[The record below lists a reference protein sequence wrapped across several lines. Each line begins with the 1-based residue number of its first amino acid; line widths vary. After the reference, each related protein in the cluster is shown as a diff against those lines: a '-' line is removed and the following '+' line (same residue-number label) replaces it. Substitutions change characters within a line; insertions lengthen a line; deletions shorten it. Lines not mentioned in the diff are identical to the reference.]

1 MTPRRWRTATIGLAV
16 GLALPLGAAG
26 PAPAAPDDTTAAARA
41 TAVAAKAEPKVRERI
56 GKDGKTTFWVFL
68 DSRADLAGAAKL
80 HGKADKAAFVLRAK
94 TAHAERSQA
103 GLRALLAGRKADFKP
118 FWLANTVQ
126 VTGDAALLADIAVRP
141 EVAEIL
147 ADDPVDIPEPLP
159 GQAVPDLDGV
169 EWNIDR
175 INAPR
180 VWNELGVRGEGIVVA
195 NIDSGVN
202 YTHPAVAAS
211 YRGRQAD
218 GSYDHNY
225 HWYDPAGVCGTA
237 APCDNNDHGTHTM
250 GTMVGLD
257 GANVVGV
264 APGARWIA
272 AKGCE
277 SSSCS
282 RASLLA
288 AGQWM
293 VAPTDLTGA
302 NPRPDLA
309 PDVVN
314 NSWGS
319 NAYDPWYTETVS
331 SWVAAGIFPAFSN
344 GNNGPGCATAGSPGS
359 YAVSYASGAF
369 DVNNAIAGFSS
380 RGAGENGQIKPDIAA
395 PGVNVRS
402 ATRTGYG
409 AFSGTSMAS
418 PHTAATVALMWSASP
433 AVQGD
438 VAATRSILDDTA
450 IDVDATTCGGTTDDN
465 NVFGEG
471 RLDAYAA
478 VTASPRGALGA
489 LGGRVV
495 SAGAGLAGASVTVT
509 GPMTRSGVSGADGGY
524 AFDRLMVG
532 DYTLTVSKFGYL
544 TATGTVTVTENQTV
558 TRDVEV
564 TQAPSGTLSGTV
576 TTAAG
581 PAAGATVTVAGTP
594 LTATADDAGRYRLV
608 VPHGSYEVRFA
619 HSYRCAD
626 PVTRTAD
633 VGGDVT
639 LDVAL
644 PDRVDG
650 FGYACG
656 AAGGSFVSGTELMPL
671 TGDDKTVPVTLP
683 FRVPLYGKSYRQA
696 WVSTNGALGFGT
708 ASSSRANTDLPNT
721 ADPDLALFPL
731 WDDLYVEADSGVYT
745 AVVGAK
751 PNRTFVVEWRNVS
764 FFASRS
770 SRVTFSAAISE
781 DGTVT
786 YRYAD
791 VDGTGVETGTGATVG
806 LENADG
812 TVGFAYSYN
821 SSAITDGA
829 AIAFRPTRS
838 AVVSGVV
845 TDANDGL
852 PVAGAAVTARVGDAA
867 VADVTDADGGY
878 LIQAPAGAV
887 ALGVAAPHY
896 ETGSAGVTLDP
907 GTVATRSLALRT
919 ARVGASVAD
928 LTVVAAAGQ
937 TRDRQIGL
945 TNTGSLDTDVTVTEL
960 AADGSPA
967 DLGWLTLTGATGTV
981 AAGGGRHTVGVAVDT
996 SALAPGSWHRAKV
1009 QVASASGRRPTIVVP
1024 VTVVVPSRVLAVD
1037 AGGAGARTDVEGQT
1051 WSADGAWTAGG
1062 AGWLG
1067 NSSRQSTTTPITGT
1081 NDPARFATLREGM
1094 YEYRADGLADGFY
1107 TVELDFAEVRRQAPD
1122 KRVFDVLIEGQE
1134 VLPSL
1139 DVAAEAGSF
1148 AALSRSYTV
1157 RVSDGQLNVRFVTHT
1172 GYGKPIVNA
1181 LRVTDRP
1188 DLTP

>member
-1 MTPRRWRTATIGLAV
+1 MTPRRWRTAVLGLAV
-16 GLALPLGAAG
+16 GLALPIGATG
-26 PAPAAPDDTTAAARA
+26 PAHAAPDPDGAAARA
-41 TAVAAKAEPKVRERI
+41 EAVATKAERKVRDRI
-56 GKDGKTTFWVFL
+56 AKDGKSTFWVFL
-68 DSRADLAGAAKL
+68 DSQADLTGANRL
-80 HGKADKAAFVLRAK
+80 HRKRDKAAFVLKAK
-94 TAHAERSQA
+94 TEQAERSQA
-103 GLRALLAGRKADFKP
+103 GLRAMLRNRQADFTP
-118 FWLANTVQ
+118 FWLANTIQ

-141 EVAEIL
+141 EVDQIL
-147 ADDPVDIPEPLP
+147 ADDPVIIPEPEP
-159 GQAVPDLDGV
+159 GAEVPALNGI

-195 NIDSGVN
+195 NIDSGVD

-211 YRGRQAD
+211 YRGRQPD

-225 HWYDPAGVCGTA
+225 SWFDPAGICPSA

-257 GANVVGV
+257 GTNVIGV

-277 SSSCS
+277 TSSCS

-288 AGQWM
+288 AGQWV
-293 VAPTDLTGA
+293 VAPTDLSGA

-309 PDVVN
+309 PDIVN

-319 NAYDPWYTETVS
+319 NAYDPWYTATVS
-331 SWVAAGIFPAFSN
+331 AWVAAGIFPAFSN
-344 GNNGPGCATAGSPGS
+344 GNNGPGCNTAGSPGS
-359 YAVSYASGAF
+359 YSVSYASGAF
-369 DVNNAIAGFSS
+369 DVNNTIAGFSS
-380 RGAGENGQIKPDIAA
+380 RGAGENGDIKPNIAA

-402 ATRTGYG
+402 SIPGGYDT
-409 AFSGTSMAS
+409 FSGTSMAS

-433 AVQGD
+433 AIQGD
-438 VAATRSILDDTA
+438 IAATRTILDDTA
-450 IDVDATTCGGTTDDN
+450 IDVADTSCGGTADDN

-489 LGGRVV
+489 LGGRVS
-495 SAGAGLAGASVTVT
+495 SAGADLAGATVAVT
-509 GPMTRSGVSGADGGY
+509 GPMSRTGTTGADGTY

-544 TATGTVTVTENQTV
+544 TATITVTITENETL

-581 PAAGATVTVAGTP
+581 PAAGATVTVLGTP
-594 LTATADDAGRYRLV
+594 LSTVADAAGHYTLT
-608 VPHGSYEVRFA
+608 VPYGTYDVRFA

-626 PVTRTAD
+626 PVTRSTNLA
-633 VGGDVT
+633 GDVT

-644 PDRVDG
+644 PDRVDA

-656 AAGGSFVSGTELMPL
+656 AAGGSFVKGTDLVPL
-671 TGDDKTVPVTLP
+671 TGDDKSLSISLP

-696 WVSTNGALGFGT
+696 WVSTNGAFGFGT
-708 ASSSRANTDLPNT
+708 ESSARANTALPNS
-721 ADPDLALFPL
+721 AEPNLALFPL
-731 WDDLYVEADSGVYT
+731 WDDLYVETDSGIYT
-745 AVVGAK
+745 AVTGAK

-764 FFASRS
+764 FYSNRS
-770 SRVTFSAAISE
+770 ARVTFSAAISE

-791 VDGTGVETGTGATVG
+791 VDGTGVETGAEATIG
-806 LENADG
+806 LENATG
-812 TVGFAYSYN
+812 TVGFEYSYN
-821 SSAITDGA
+821 SSAVAGGT

-852 PVAGAAVTARVGDAA
+852 PVAGATVTAQ
-867 VADVTDADGGY
+867 ADGLGVSDTTDTDGSY
-878 LIQAPAGAV
+878 LVQAPAGTV
-887 ALGVAAPHY
+887 ALTVEKPYY
-896 ETGSAGVTLDP
+896 ETGAATLDLAP
-907 GTVATRSLALRT
+907 GDAASRSLALRT
-919 ARVGASVAD
+919 ARITTAVAD
-928 LTVVAAAGQ
+928 LTVVAPAAQ
-937 TRDRQIGL
+937 TRTRQLGL
-945 TNTGSLDTDVTVTEL
+945 TNTGTLGTDVTVTEL
-960 AADGSPA
+960 AADGTPT
-967 DLGWLTLTGATGTV
+967 DVGWLSLTDTTATV
-981 AAGGGRHTVGVAVDT
+981 AAGARHTLDVLVDT
-996 SALAPGSWHRAKV
+996 TDLAPGSWHRA
-1009 QVASASGRRPTIVVP
+1009 QLRIASASGRRPVVTVP
-1024 VTVVVPSRVLAVD
+1024 VTVVVPSYVLAID
-1037 AGGAGARTDVEGQT
+1037 AGGKSTHADVEGQT
-1051 WSADGAWTAGG
+1051 WGPDPAWAAGG

-1067 NSSRQSTTTPITGT
+1067 NSSQQSTKTPITGT
-1081 NDPARFATLREGM
+1081 NDPARFADLREGM
-1094 YEYRADGLADGFY
+1094 YEYRVDGLVDGTY
-1107 TVELDFAEVRRQAPD
+1107 TVELDFAEVRRQSPD

-1139 DVAAEAGSF
+1139 DVAGEAGSY
-1148 AALSRSYTV
+1148 AAVSRSYTV
-1157 RVSDGQLNVRFVTHT
+1157 RVTDGQLNVRFVTHT
-1172 GYGKPIVNA
+1172 GFGKPILNA
-1181 LRVTDRP
+1181 LRVTNRP
-1188 DLTP
+1188 DVVS